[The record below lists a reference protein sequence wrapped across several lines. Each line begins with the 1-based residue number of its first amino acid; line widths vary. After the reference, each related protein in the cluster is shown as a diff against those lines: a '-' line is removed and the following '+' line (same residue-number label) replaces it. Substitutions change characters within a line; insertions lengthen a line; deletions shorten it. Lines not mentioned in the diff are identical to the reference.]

1 MAPAAGD
8 GLAEDGEGDGEAEDV
23 DEAVAC
29 STRDRLSVAS
39 AACGAP
45 GPGVGSTISG
55 APRTHVTPVGART
68 ADHLRVDEKGTASTG
83 GREGAGKATAS
94 ATAVALPASDR
105 ASAPS
110 APRTCSHR

>member
-45 GPGVGSTISG
+45 GVLGAPERCSTWAATVTEVMLGSWPRWTPATATSRTPSGSTGSWGIFV
-55 APRTHVTPVGART
+55 PPM
-68 ADHLRVDEKGTASTG
+68 
-83 GREGAGKATAS
+83 
-94 ATAVALPASDR
+94 
-105 ASAPS
+105 
-110 APRTCSHR
+110 